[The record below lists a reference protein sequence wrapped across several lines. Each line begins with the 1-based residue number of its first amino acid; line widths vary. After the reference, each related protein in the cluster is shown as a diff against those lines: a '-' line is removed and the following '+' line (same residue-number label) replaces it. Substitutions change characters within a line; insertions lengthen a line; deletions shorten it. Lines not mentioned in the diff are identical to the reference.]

1 MQSHFIKKIRG
12 GSKAAA
18 TSKTER
24 FVIILNGF
32 QHIGCCSS
40 SRSASED
47 DKKYLKNCGP
57 VPLLPICGKVLERLM
72 FNEMLR
78 FLIKN
83 NLISSNQFGFK
94 PEDSCI
100 NRLLSITH
108 EIYES
113 FVDGFEVRDIFF
125 DISKVFETVWHKAKT
140 KWHF

>member
-18 TSKTER
+18 TYKTER

-47 DKKYLKNCGP
+47 VKKYLKIYRP
-57 VPLLPICGKVLERLM
+57 VSLLPICGKILERLM

-83 NLISSNQFGFK
+83 NLISSNQFGFE

-100 NRLLSITH
+100 NQLLSITH
-108 EIYES
+108 EIYKS
-113 FVDGFEVRDIFF
+113 FVDGFEVRDIFLN
-125 DISKVFETVWHKAKT
+125 ISKMFETV
-140 KWHF
+140 